1 MKNIIV
7 TGHDGFLGSHLV
19 PELQK
24 KFNVIGVSKTR
35 YNQKI
40 TQLKKDICKISYL
53 DFPEKINYIIHL
65 AAITDPIYC
74 QKNPK
79 ECFNVNVNG
88 TQNILEL
95 ARRKDS
101 KIIFFST
108 SHVYGIPKKLPVK
121 EGDPKHPN
129 SIYSDSKLDAEIIC
143 ESYSRTYGLDVSIA
157 RLFSVYGPNS
167 SSHLVVNSIINQLLK
182 NKVIQLGN
190 VNSRRDFIYVTD
202 VIQAIKIILK
212 TIHGFNDYNVG
223 TGKSYSILE
232 ICEILKKISKKNI
245 PVESIKSKIR
255 KNDLSKIVCDPT
267 KIQNLGWNPKIGI
280 SVGLQKML
288 EWYRNPTNTY

>member
-24 KFNVIGVSKTR
+24 KFNVIGVSKTG

-143 ESYSRTYGLDVSIA
+143 ESYSRTYGLDVSIV

-167 SSHLVVNSIINQLLK
+167 SSHLVVNNIINQLLK
-182 NKVIQLGN
+182 NKIIKLGN
-190 VNSRRDFIYVTD
+190 VNSRRDFVYVTD
-202 VIQAIKIILK
+202 IIQAIKIILK

-245 PVESIKSKIR
+245 PVKSIKSKIR

-267 KIQNLGWNPKIGI
+267 KIQNLGWKSKIGI

-288 EWYRNPTNTY
+288 EWYKNPTN

>member
-24 KFNVIGVSKTR
+24 KFNVIGVSKTG
-35 YNQKI
+35 YSQKI

-121 EGDPKHPN
+121 EEDPKHPT
-129 SIYSDSKLDAEIIC
+129 SIYSDSKLAAEIIC

-167 SSHLVVNSIINQLLK
+167 SSHLVVNSIVNQLLK

-245 PVESIKSKIR
+245 PVKSIKSKIR

-267 KIQNLGWNPKIGI
+267 KIQNLGWKSKIEI

-288 EWYRNPTNTY
+288 EWYKNPTN

>member
-245 PVESIKSKIR
+245 PVKSIKSKIR

-288 EWYRNPTNTY
+288 EWYKNPTN

>member
-24 KFNVIGVSKTR
+24 KFNVIGVSKTSH
-35 YNQKI
+35 NQKI

-245 PVESIKSKIR
+245 PVKSIKSKIR

-288 EWYRNPTNTY
+288 EWYRNPTN

>member
-245 PVESIKSKIR
+245 PVKSIKSKIR

>member
-24 KFNVIGVSKTR
+24 KFNVIGVSKTG

-129 SIYSDSKLDAEIIC
+129 SIYSDSRLDAEIIC

-245 PVESIKSKIR
+245 PVKSIKSKIR

-267 KIQNLGWNPKIGI
+267 KIQNLGWKSKIEI

-288 EWYRNPTNTY
+288 EWYKNPTN

>member
-24 KFNVIGVSKTR
+24 KFNVIGVSNTG
-35 YNQKI
+35 YSQKI

-245 PVESIKSKIR
+245 PVKSIKSKIR

-267 KIQNLGWNPKIGI
+267 KIQNLGWKSKIGI

-288 EWYRNPTNTY
+288 EWYKNPTN

>member
-24 KFNVIGVSKTR
+24 KFNVIGVSKTG

-143 ESYSRTYGLDVSIA
+143 ESYSRTYGLDISIA

-212 TIHGFNDYNVG
+212 NIHGFNDYNVG

-245 PVESIKSKIR
+245 PVKSIKSKIR

-288 EWYRNPTNTY
+288 EWYRNPTN

>member
-24 KFNVIGVSKTR
+24 KFNVIGVSKTG
-35 YNQKI
+35 YSQKI

-143 ESYSRTYGLDVSIA
+143 ESYSRTYGLDVSIV

-245 PVESIKSKIR
+245 PVKSIKSKIR

-267 KIQNLGWNPKIGI
+267 KIQNLGWKSKIGI

-288 EWYRNPTNTY
+288 EWYKNPTN

>member
-190 VNSRRDFIYVTD
+190 VNSRRDFVYVTD

-212 TIHGFNDYNVG
+212 TIHGFNVYNVG

-245 PVESIKSKIR
+245 PVKSIKSKIR

>member
-24 KFNVIGVSKTR
+24 KFNVIGVSKTG
-35 YNQKI
+35 YSQKI

-245 PVESIKSKIR
+245 PVKSIKSKIR

-267 KIQNLGWNPKIGI
+267 KIQNLGWKSKIGI

-288 EWYRNPTNTY
+288 EWYKNPTN

>member
-24 KFNVIGVSKTR
+24 KFNVIGVSKTSH
-35 YNQKI
+35 NQKI

-245 PVESIKSKIR
+245 PVKSIKSKIR

-288 EWYRNPTNTY
+288 EWYRNPTNKY

>member
-24 KFNVIGVSKTR
+24 KFNVIGVSKTSH
-35 YNQKI
+35 NQKI

-245 PVESIKSKIR
+245 PVKSIKSKIR

-267 KIQNLGWNPKIGI
+267 KIQNLGWKSKIEI

-288 EWYRNPTNTY
+288 EWYKNPTN

>member
-24 KFNVIGVSKTR
+24 KFNVIGVSKTG
-35 YNQKI
+35 YSQKI

-245 PVESIKSKIR
+245 PVKSIKSKIR

-267 KIQNLGWNPKIGI
+267 KIQNLGWKPKIGI

-288 EWYRNPTNTY
+288 EWYKNPTN

>member
-7 TGHDGFLGSHLV
+7 TGNDGFLGSHLV

-143 ESYSRTYGLDVSIA
+143 ESYSRTYGLDVSIV

-245 PVESIKSKIR
+245 PVKS
-255 KNDLSKIVCDPT
+255 L
-267 KIQNLGWNPKIGI
+267 NLKFG
-280 SVGLQKML
+280 KMIYL
-288 EWYRNPTNTY
+288 K

>member
-24 KFNVIGVSKTR
+24 KFNVIGVSKTG
-35 YNQKI
+35 YSQKI

-129 SIYSDSKLDAEIIC
+129 SIYTDSKLDAEIIC

-245 PVESIKSKIR
+245 PVKSIKSKIR

-267 KIQNLGWNPKIGI
+267 KIQNLGWKSKIGI

-288 EWYRNPTNTY
+288 EWYKNPTN

>member
-24 KFNVIGVSKTR
+24 KFNVIGVSKTG
-35 YNQKI
+35 YSQKI

-245 PVESIKSKIR
+245 PVKSIKSKIR

-288 EWYRNPTNTY
+288 EWYKNPTN

>member
-24 KFNVIGVSKTR
+24 KFNVIGVSKTSH
-35 YNQKI
+35 NQKI

-53 DFPEKINYIIHL
+53 DFPGKINYIIHL

-245 PVESIKSKIR
+245 PVKSIKSKIR

-288 EWYRNPTNTY
+288 EWYKNPTN

>member
-24 KFNVIGVSKTR
+24 KFNVIGVSKTSH
-35 YNQKI
+35 NQKI

-245 PVESIKSKIR
+245 PVKSIKSKIR

>member
-24 KFNVIGVSKTR
+24 KFNVIGVSKTG
-35 YNQKI
+35 YSQKI

-245 PVESIKSKIR
+245 PVKSIKSKIR

-267 KIQNLGWNPKIGI
+267 KIQNLGWKSKIGI

>member
-24 KFNVIGVSKTR
+24 KFNVIGVSKTS

-129 SIYSDSKLDAEIIC
+129 SIYSGSKLDAEIIC

-245 PVESIKSKIR
+245 PVKSIKSKIR

-267 KIQNLGWNPKIGI
+267 KIQNLGWKSKIGI

-288 EWYRNPTNTY
+288 EWYKNPTN

>member
-24 KFNVIGVSKTR
+24 KFNVIGVSKTG
-35 YNQKI
+35 YSQKI

-143 ESYSRTYGLDVSIA
+143 ESYSRTYGLDVSIV

-245 PVESIKSKIR
+245 PVKSIKSKIR

-267 KIQNLGWNPKIGI
+267 KIQNLGWKSKIEI

-288 EWYRNPTNTY
+288 EWYKNPTN

>member
-24 KFNVIGVSKTR
+24 KFNVIGVSKTG
-35 YNQKI
+35 YSQKI

-53 DFPEKINYIIHL
+53 DFPEKINYIMHL

-245 PVESIKSKIR
+245 PVKSIKSKIR

-267 KIQNLGWNPKIGI
+267 KIQNLGWKSKIGI

-288 EWYRNPTNTY
+288 EWYKNPTN

>member
-24 KFNVIGVSKTR
+24 KFNVIGVSKTG
-35 YNQKI
+35 YSQKI

-143 ESYSRTYGLDVSIA
+143 ESYSRTYGLDVSIV

-245 PVESIKSKIR
+245 PVKSIKSKIR

>member
-24 KFNVIGVSKTR
+24 KFNVIGVSKTG
-35 YNQKI
+35 YSQKI

-53 DFPEKINYIIHL
+53 DFPGKINYIIHL

-245 PVESIKSKIR
+245 PVKSIKSKIR

-267 KIQNLGWNPKIGI
+267 KIQNLGWKSKIEI

-288 EWYRNPTNTY
+288 EWYKNPTN

>member
-24 KFNVIGVSKTR
+24 KFNVIGVSKTSH
-35 YNQKI
+35 NQKI

>member
-24 KFNVIGVSKTR
+24 KFNVIGVSKTG
-35 YNQKI
+35 YSQKI

-245 PVESIKSKIR
+245 PVKSIKSKIR

-267 KIQNLGWNPKIGI
+267 KIQNLGWKSKIEI

-288 EWYRNPTNTY
+288 EWYKNPTN

>member
-288 EWYRNPTNTY
+288 EWYKNPTN

>member
-24 KFNVIGVSKTR
+24 KFNVIGVSKTG
-35 YNQKI
+35 YSQKI

-190 VNSRRDFIYVTD
+190 VNSRRDFVYVTD

-245 PVESIKSKIR
+245 PVKSIKSKIR

-267 KIQNLGWNPKIGI
+267 KIQNLGWKSKIEI

-288 EWYRNPTNTY
+288 EWYKNPTN

>member
-1 MKNIIV
+1 MENILV

-19 PELQK
+19 SELQK
-24 KFNVIGVSKTR
+24 KFNVIGVSKTS
-35 YNQKI
+35 YGQKI
-40 TQLKKDICKISYL
+40 TQIKKDICKISYL

-121 EGDPKHPN
+121 QGDPKHPN

-245 PVESIKSKIR
+245 PVKSIKSKIR

-267 KIQNLGWNPKIGI
+267 KIQNLGWKSKIGI

-288 EWYRNPTNTY
+288 EWYKNPTN

>member
-24 KFNVIGVSKTR
+24 KFNVIGVSKTG
-35 YNQKI
+35 YSQKI

-167 SSHLVVNSIINQLLK
+167 SSHLFVNSIINQLLK

-245 PVESIKSKIR
+245 PVKSIKSKIR

-267 KIQNLGWNPKIGI
+267 KIQNLGWKSKIGI

-288 EWYRNPTNTY
+288 EWYKNPTN

>member
-24 KFNVIGVSKTR
+24 KFNVIGVSKTG

-245 PVESIKSKIR
+245 PVKSIKSKIR
-255 KNDLSKIVCDPT
+255 KNDLSKIVWDPT
-267 KIQNLGWNPKIGI
+267 KIQNLGWKSKIEI

-288 EWYRNPTNTY
+288 EWYRNPTNSY

>member
-24 KFNVIGVSKTR
+24 KFNVIGVSKTSH
-35 YNQKI
+35 NQKI

-245 PVESIKSKIR
+245 PVKSIKSKIR

-267 KIQNLGWNPKIGI
+267 KIQNLGWKPKIGI

-288 EWYRNPTNTY
+288 EWYKNPTN

>member
-24 KFNVIGVSKTR
+24 KFNVIGVSKTG

-53 DFPEKINYIIHL
+53 DFPGKINYIIHL

-143 ESYSRTYGLDVSIA
+143 ESYSRTYGLDVSIV

-245 PVESIKSKIR
+245 PVKSIKSKIR

-288 EWYRNPTNTY
+288 EWYKNPTN

>member
-24 KFNVIGVSKTR
+24 KFNVIGVSKTG
-35 YNQKI
+35 YSQKI

-143 ESYSRTYGLDVSIA
+143 ESYSRTYGVDVSIA

-245 PVESIKSKIR
+245 PVKSIKSKIR

-267 KIQNLGWNPKIGI
+267 KIQNLGWKSKIEI

-288 EWYRNPTNTY
+288 EWYKNPTN

>member
-245 PVESIKSKIR
+245 PVKSIKSKIR

-267 KIQNLGWNPKIGI
+267 KIQNLGWKSKIEI

-288 EWYRNPTNTY
+288 EWYKNPTN

>member
-24 KFNVIGVSKTR
+24 KFNVIGVSKTG

-245 PVESIKSKIR
+245 PVKSIKSKIR

-267 KIQNLGWNPKIGI
+267 KIQNLGWKSKIEI

-288 EWYRNPTNTY
+288 EWYKNPTN

>member
-24 KFNVIGVSKTR
+24 KFNVIGVSKTG
-35 YNQKI
+35 YSQKI

-65 AAITDPIYC
+65 AAITDPICC

-245 PVESIKSKIR
+245 PVKSIKSKIR

-267 KIQNLGWNPKIGI
+267 KIQNLGWKSKIGI

-288 EWYRNPTNTY
+288 EWYKNPTN

>member
-53 DFPEKINYIIHL
+53 DFPGKINYIIHL

-245 PVESIKSKIR
+245 PVKSIKSKIR

-267 KIQNLGWNPKIGI
+267 KIQNLGWKSKIEI

-288 EWYRNPTNTY
+288 EWYKNPTN